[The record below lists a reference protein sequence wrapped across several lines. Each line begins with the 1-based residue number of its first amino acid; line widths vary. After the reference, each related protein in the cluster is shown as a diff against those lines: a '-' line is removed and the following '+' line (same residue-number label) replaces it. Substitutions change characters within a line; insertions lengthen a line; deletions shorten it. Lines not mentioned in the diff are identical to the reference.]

1 MSLCPLCVYSYRLFN
16 FQYYVQIFEK
26 NEVTIYYFLRREHR
40 SSNFRKQVKSIWLCR
55 IDCNYFMINLVY

>member
-1 MSLCPLCVYSYRLFN
+1 MSLCPLSVYSYRLFN

-26 NEVTIYYFLRREHR
+26 NEVTVYYILRRDHR
-40 SSNFRKQVKSIWLCR
+40 RSNFRKHVKSIWLCR